1 MQIIPATAIGSS
13 VNRIATVNTTGL
25 SFETAGFERARI
37 DTSGK
42 LLVGTDT
49 MLGAMTRFFSDLTKS
64 ISQKRREQ
72 IERRKAEIR
81 QRFSSETIHRLADNK
96 LYKLTV
102 DGWVEVQPR
111 LDSDRA

>member
-1 MQIIPATAIGSS
+1 MI
-13 VNRIATVNTTGL
+13 
-25 SFETAGFERARI
+25 
-37 DTSGK
+37 
-42 LLVGTDT
+42 
-49 MLGAMTRFFSDLTKS
+49 RFFSELTKN

-72 IERRKAEIR
+72 IERRKAVLR
-81 QRFSSETIHRLADNK
+81 QRFSSETIHRLANEK

>member
-1 MQIIPATAIGSS
+1 MI
-13 VNRIATVNTTGL
+13 
-25 SFETAGFERARI
+25 
-37 DTSGK
+37 
-42 LLVGTDT
+42 
-49 MLGAMTRFFSDLTKS
+49 RFFSDLTKS

-102 DGWVEVQPR
+102 DGWVEVQPKF
-111 LDSDRA
+111 DSDRAWHKSLERPTFNPVEIDGFAIRK

>member
-1 MQIIPATAIGSS
+1 MI
-13 VNRIATVNTTGL
+13 
-25 SFETAGFERARI
+25 
-37 DTSGK
+37 
-42 LLVGTDT
+42 
-49 MLGAMTRFFSDLTKS
+49 RFFSDLTKS

-111 LDSDRA
+111 LDSDRAWHKSLERPTFNPVEIDGFAIRK

>member
-1 MQIIPATAIGSS
+1 MI
-13 VNRIATVNTTGL
+13 
-25 SFETAGFERARI
+25 
-37 DTSGK
+37 
-42 LLVGTDT
+42 
-49 MLGAMTRFFSDLTKS
+49 RFFSDLTKS

-72 IERRKAEIR
+72 IERRKAELR
-81 QRFSSETIHRLADNK
+81 QRFSSKTIHRLVNEK

>member
-1 MQIIPATAIGSS
+1 MVRP
-13 VNRIATVNTTGL
+13 
-25 SFETAGFERARI
+25 
-37 DTSGK
+37 
-42 LLVGTDT
+42 
-49 MLGAMTRFFSDLTKS
+49 FSKLTKDLS
-64 ISQKRREQ
+64 AKRREQ

-111 LDSDRA
+111 LDSGRA